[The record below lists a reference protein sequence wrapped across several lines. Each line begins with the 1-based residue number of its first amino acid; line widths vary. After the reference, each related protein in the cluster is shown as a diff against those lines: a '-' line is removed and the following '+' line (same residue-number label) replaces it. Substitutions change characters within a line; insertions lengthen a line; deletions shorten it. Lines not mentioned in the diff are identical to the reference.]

1 MVVDVKLIRQAIRW
15 GNRWIE
21 NNYQLDPYWY
31 YGFQKGFSSI
41 PLAITVP
48 DFQLH
53 RPAGYVPMGGFTECA
68 TLPIWGLET
77 LIHERN
83 DTGEVWEGTYQF
95 QLMYVVG
102 ADIYRTDVC
111 IDCKISP
118 NPANFKSRILW
129 VKIAKVED
137 IPMIFIWNTW
147 VPCKPFPRMVLH
159 FRTPKRWFEVTDDIR
174 RDVGKEWTITLGDFE
189 VPSALRYNNRITN
202 YVAAMHYWY
211 SSSAA
216 GKITWWEGTPSNPQT
231 KLWDFPGDWKER
243 AKRIFNYLDE
253 WGYWYNWYAPL
264 YRYSDKEGNGIADYP
279 DDFWVHPNAMLDC
292 DTWSK
297 EWVST
302 YRYPYWS
309 KACSCRSLYF
319 ARVVVPEWPA
329 WLGVRAIHLM
339 NKYNDPFHPEDF
351 IKNQVTGK
359 GFTAVDWLVNGG
371 KILTSVGYVTV
382 NPLINCYKPGFGV
395 HHQRWTDAVMPVCTA
410 CALAAFAELGYGFNY
425 NDPITLKDG
434 TVTNAKAIADD
445 LAEILVKSQWGY
457 PFTPGEEGKA
467 NTEYYGVVNRPDQTG
482 GWSQYFIYQDGV
494 VTNTYKTDWVEETT
508 DMLIGM
514 PPEMMLDSWVGLE
527 PTAQCVRAL
536 QIYEYYKYKGGAGK
550 GRFPPLL
557 VAEDVN
563 GDGIID
569 IFDVVLLCGAYGAA
583 EGSPDYNPL
592 CDVNGDGK
600 IDIFDAVLL
609 IGAYG
614 RSSAPPERKVTIPAL
629 VRSEINEATLLT
641 ANMVSAFA
649 AVLISMIGSA
659 KIAKAAKH

>member
-48 DFQLH
+48 DKQYH
-53 RPAGYVPMGGFTECA
+53 RPVGYGNRKYFSECVSPPLWELA
-68 TLPIWGLET
+68 PDIIEKC
-77 LIHERN
+77 
-83 DTGEVWEGTYQF
+83 DTGEVWEGTYVF
-95 QLMYVVG
+95 HLG
-102 ADIYRTDVC
+102 LWEGIYWIWAEIH

-118 NPANFKSRILW
+118 HPTNPKRRIAW
-129 VKIAKVED
+129 IKITKLEEGAPSFSK
-137 IPMIFIWNTW
+137 
-147 VPCKPFPRMVLH
+147 MVLH
-159 FRTPKRWFEVTDDIR
+159 FRTPKRWVEVTDDIR
-174 RDVGKEWTITLGDFE
+174 RDVGKEWTITLSDFE

-211 SSSAA
+211 SSSATDR
-216 GKITWWEGTPSNPQT
+216 ITWWEGTPSNPQM

-279 DDFWVHPNAMLDC
+279 DYFWVHPNSLLDC

-309 KACSCRSLYF
+309 KACFCKDMYF
-319 ARVVVPEWPA
+319 KRLLIPEWGA

-339 NKYNDPFHPEDF
+339 NKYNDPFHPEEF
-351 IKNQVTGK
+351 IPNAVTGK
-359 GFTAVDWLVNGG
+359 GFTAVDWLINGG
-371 KILTSVGYVTV
+371 SFIGILVR
-382 NPLINCYKPGFGV
+382 PLIAFYKPGFGV
-395 HHQRWTDAVMPVCTA
+395 HHARFPEAVMPACTA

-445 LAEILVKSQWGY
+445 LAEILVRSQWGY
-457 PFTPGEEGKA
+457 PFTPGDEGKA

-482 GWSQYFIYQDGV
+482 GWSQYFFYRDGV

-569 IFDVVLLCGAYGAA
+569 GKDLSLVCRAFGAV
-583 EGSPDYNPL
+583 EGSPLYSPL
-592 CDVNGDGK
+592 LDINGDGI
-600 IDIFDAVLL
+600 IDGKDLSSVTRAF
-609 IGAYG
+609 G
-614 RSSAPPERKVTIPAL
+614 RSSAPPARKVTIPAL
-629 VRSEINEATLLT
+629 VRAEINEATSLT

-659 KIAKAAKH
+659 RIAKAAKH